1 MNFLDLTLPSPA
13 ENLACDEVLLDLC
26 ENGAIG
32 ETLRFWESPEFF
44 VVLGYSNRVET
55 EANLAACRA
64 RKIPVM
70 RRCSGGGT
78 IVQGPGCLNYSLIL
92 KMDETGPLRNIT
104 SANAFIME
112 QNRAAIQSL
121 VNAPV
126 AIQGHTDLTIN
137 GLKFS
142 GNSQR
147 RRKRSLLFH
156 GSFLLNFDLALIG
169 ELLPMPS
176 AQPDY
181 RRNRAHEN
189 FLTDLNIEPEKIRE
203 AFRRKWKAEKNFQT
217 VPLKK
222 IELCAREKYSSD
234 EWNRRF

>member
-1 MNFLDLTLPSPA
+1 
-13 ENLACDEVLLDLC
+13 
-26 ENGAIG
+26 
-32 ETLRFWESPEFF
+32 
-44 VVLGYSNRVET
+44 
-55 EANLAACRA
+55 
-64 RKIPVM
+64 
-70 RRCSGGGT
+70 
-78 IVQGPGCLNYSLIL
+78 
-92 KMDETGPLRNIT
+92 MDETGPLRNIT

-121 VNAPV
+121 LNAPV

-189 FLTDLNIEPEKIRE
+189 FLTDLNVEPEKIRE
-203 AFRRKWKAEKNFQT
+203 AFRQKWKAEKNFQNI
-217 VPLKK
+217 PLKK